1 MIGYRYSGRAL
12 APRRRGGRRWK
23 GVFMDK
29 NEILE
34 KSRKENQLHDEGVL
48 HAQEKGRQWGVLGF
62 LALCVAVQVYHLV
75 LGLDN
80 SLPMV
85 FFLGYVACEALGRYR
100 ARREKHLLVVSCLG
114 ALGVLAA
121 GISYVMETLPILR
134 G

>member
-85 FFLGYVACEALGRYR
+85 FFWGMSPV
-100 ARREKHLLVVSCLG
+100 KPW
-114 ALGVLAA
+114 A
-121 GISYVMETLPILR
+121 GIGPGGKSICWWSAAWGRWECWPLESVM
-134 G
+134 